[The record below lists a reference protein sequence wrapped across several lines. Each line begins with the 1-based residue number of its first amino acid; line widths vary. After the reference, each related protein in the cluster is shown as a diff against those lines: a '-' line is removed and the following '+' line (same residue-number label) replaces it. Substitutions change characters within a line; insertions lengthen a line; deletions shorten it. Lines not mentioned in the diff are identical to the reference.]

1 MAPRSA
7 AIVNE
12 HPMGSPRLYDGI
24 GSLISYENGECT
36 LSVIVE
42 NAWQRFWTEET
53 SLTLVVWNDGTVSQL
68 YRQHVV
74 NRERPQRTLILMQ
87 EE

>member
-36 LSVIVE
+36 LGVIVE

-74 NRERPQRTLILMQ
+74 SRERPQRTLILMQ